1 MSSTRI
7 LRNPQPGAVKAGT
20 SAAVGFLIF
29 LEFGSGLLQGWL
41 GPLLPAIGATHGAS
55 AASLNWIMAIY
66 LLATVVAVPILAKLG
81 DMFGHKK
88 LLVFATA
95 AVAAGSLLVAFAPSY
110 EWLLV
115 GRALQA
121 PLGAFLPLE
130 FAIVRH
136 RDPENAGKSIGRLV
150 GALTL
155 GGVAGGL
162 ISGAVMDALDSL
174 TLTLLVPGVF
184 LALCIPVVKFLV
196 PETTLLK
203 KGSIDWLGAAL
214 LGLGMLALL
223 GGVSNGNA
231 LGWTNPLVIG
241 GIGLGLSFL
250 VAWVLVERSVKHP
263 LIDLHVLT
271 RGIGLPVLMSLLV
284 GAQMFAS
291 NTPSSLF
298 LRADPANGYGF
309 GLSASTAGLV
319 LASYAFALFV
329 GSTFSDNLATRLG
342 AKSTI
347 IGGGILSA
355 VGYLLMVFWPGTVLT
370 FSAWLFV
377 SGVASG
383 ILIGVLPTVIVKRAP
398 ADSVGIASAM
408 YNTSRSVGGAV
419 AGAGFVLVMSSLITQ
434 TSVNGAPSAI
444 PSHDSYRIVWSICAA
459 ICLVVSLMA
468 TRLKSSKSVETAGS
482 QGNESPS
489 LRDPDHELQSVGKSS
504 ETIKHEPAP
513 TAPSAAQDL

>member
-1 MSSTRI
+1 MSSTHTPRSAKP
-7 LRNPQPGAVKAGT
+7 LTAKSGA

-41 GPLLPAIGATHGAS
+41 SPLLPAIGATHGVS

-66 LLATVVAVPILAKLG
+66 LLATVVAVPILGKLG
-81 DMFGHKK
+81 DMYGHKK

-95 AVAAGSLLVAFAPSY
+95 AVAAGSILVAFAPSF

-136 RDPENAGKSIGRLV
+136 RDPKSAGKSIGRLV

-155 GGVAGGL
+155 GSVAGGL
-162 ISGAVMDALDSL
+162 ISGAVMDALGSL
-174 TLTLLVPGVF
+174 TLTLLFPGLF
-184 LALCIPVVKFLV
+184 LALCIPLVKFLV

-203 KGSIDWLGAAL
+203 KGSIDWIGAAL
-214 LGLGMLALL
+214 LGVGMLALL
-223 GGVSNGNA
+223 GGVSNGNS
-231 LGWTNPLVIG
+231 LGWSNPLVIG
-241 GIGLGLSFL
+241 GIILGIILL
-250 VAWVLVERSVKHP
+250 VAWIFVERSVKDP
-263 LIDLHVLT
+263 LIDLQVLT
-271 RGIGLPVLMSLLV
+271 RGIGLPILMSLLV

-309 GLSASTAGLV
+309 GLSASEAGLV
-319 LASYAFALFV
+319 LASYSFALFI
-329 GSTFSDNLATRLG
+329 GSTFSDNLAIRLG
-342 AKSTI
+342 AKGTI
-347 IGGGILSA
+347 IGGATVSA
-355 VGYLLMVFWPGTVLT
+355 IGYLLMVLWPGTVLT
-370 FSAWLFV
+370 FSTWLFIL
-377 SGVASG
+377 GVASG

-419 AGAGFVLVMSSLITQ
+419 AGAGFVLVMSTLATQ
-434 TSVNGAPSAI
+434 SSVNGAAVSV
-444 PSHDSYRIVWSICAA
+444 PSHDSYRVVWSVCAA
-459 ICLVVSLMA
+459 ICLVVAVMA
-468 TRLKSSKSVETAGS
+468 TRLKNSQPVLEANSPEAG
-482 QGNESPS
+482 NAP
-489 LRDPDHELQSVGKSS
+489 LRDESR
-504 ETIKHEPAP
+504 
-513 TAPSAAQDL
+513 PSAQAAGDDNFEESAARAPLPAQD